1 MTSKTVGDG
10 NEEALFQAAMRDVAP
25 LPDTNKAIDR
35 NPKISPYPRKERHP
49 QPTPENDALSDHI
62 AVELEAGDNWCY
74 ARPGISQQTVRRLY
88 RGHWP
93 IEWDLDLHGCTR
105 NEARRRLNAFLDDCT
120 QRKLRCVRVIHG
132 KGLSSKNQEPVLK
145 TSIGNWLMQR
155 ADVLA
160 FRQAKPEHGGGGA
173 ILLLL
178 KAAQ

>member
-1 MTSKTVGDG
+1 MTGKTVGDG
-10 NEEALFQAAMRDVAP
+10 NEETLFRTAMRDVAP
-25 LPDTNKAIDR
+25 LPDAGKVIDR
-35 NPKISPYPRKERHP
+35 NPQIPPYPRKEQCP
-49 QPTPENDALSDHI
+49 EPVTENDALSDRI
-62 AVELEAGDNWCY
+62 SFELEAGDNWSY
-74 ARPGISQQTVRRLY
+74 ARPGVSQQTVRRLY
-88 RGHWP
+88 RGHCP
-93 IEWDLDLHGCTR
+93 IEQDLDLHGYTR
-105 NEARRRLNAFLDDCT
+105 DEARRRLNAFLDDCV